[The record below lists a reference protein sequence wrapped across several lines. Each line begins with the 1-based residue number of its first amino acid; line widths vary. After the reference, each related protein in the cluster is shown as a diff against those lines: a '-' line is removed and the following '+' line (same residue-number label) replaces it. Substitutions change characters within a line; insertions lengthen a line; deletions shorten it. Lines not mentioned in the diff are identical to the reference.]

1 MQLTARFISGDQILI
16 RNPVSGG
23 YDILPVAQS
32 TTTPRSIN
40 YMQFYANMLSAKDLQ
55 SNPDVLISAGRNKD
69 QCISAARAANAVKK
83 HYNNE
88 WYTPDF
94 ARNQSL
100 LALTGGTYIRRI
112 RFDNQKESNIILAD
126 VFEQK
131 PVETQGFGFCS
142 DCQYTGGSDEFTAN
156 QSMAAWRRGAKRGN
170 GWKDGGGKLAS
181 YQCPEC
187 RSQSV
192 SG

>member
-1 MQLTARFISGDQILI
+1 MPQQSPSSANFAPLKPLIQLRDKASPRPEHPIQKAMAERWSHYHRKDSDVWREIYSVMQLTALFISGDQILR
-16 RNPVSGG
+16 RNPVTGG
-23 YDILPVAQS
+23 WGILNVTHS

-112 RFDNQKESNIILAD
+112 RFDNQKESNIVLAD
-126 VFEQK
+126 V
-131 PVETQGFGFCS
+131 S
-142 DCQYTGGSDEFTAN
+142 S
-156 QSMAAWRRGAKRGN
+156 
-170 GWKDGGGKLAS
+170 
-181 YQCPEC
+181 
-187 RSQSV
+187 RSL
-192 SG
+192 